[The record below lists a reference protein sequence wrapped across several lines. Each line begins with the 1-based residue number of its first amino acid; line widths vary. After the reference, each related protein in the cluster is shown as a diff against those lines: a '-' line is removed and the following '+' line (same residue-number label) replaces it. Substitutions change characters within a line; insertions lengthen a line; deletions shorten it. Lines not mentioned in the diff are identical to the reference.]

1 MSITDHQLSLDEA
14 KNLCCS
20 ASLMVK
26 DFAQREPLLFTNII
40 HRVAQKPP
48 RYDEYYQELNRLSEG
63 KNEVALAQI
72 LRRFRVEKHVELACR
87 DVLGQTSVRR
97 LLRSISELAMACLD
111 VTYYYVYDLLSQRYG
126 VPLSTVGRQQHLS
139 IFGMGKLGGGEL
151 NFSSDIDLV
160 MAYPHKGQ
168 TQGNERGDKVIDN
181 ELFFHRLAQKLIH
194 LLDKYDENGFV
205 YRVDMRLK
213 PFGSV
218 GTLCTTFDAMKRYYL
233 QHGRNW
239 ERYALVKMRAVAGDT
254 VAGNILVEELA
265 PFVYQ
270 RHVDYEAV
278 SSIEEMKSKIIANS
292 HEKTLRDNLKLGQ
305 GGIREIEFLV
315 QTFQM
320 MYGGRMTELRGQS
333 ILNALRALKEKELL
347 TEKVV
352 NMLRANYLRLRK
364 IENAIQYYNDQQTHD
379 LPNTAEPRAAL
390 LAALGVTEWLTLIDE
405 VNRLRF
411 EVFQLFKRIF
421 ATQDGEATSLD
432 ERKFSEEYWLDLI
445 YQTDITR
452 EAAETIAADFVA
464 FYRRMKRHD
473 LGDRYLIRLNWILPQ
488 IIAALDGEENPVKIA
503 KHMLKLLEA
512 IADESVYLSLLVEHP
527 SVLKKIMHLFMHS
540 TWMTRFLCEHPR
552 VIDELIHENHEETD
566 PNAQQIGAELKEA
579 IAQSLDGES
588 VVNKLMNFKNA
599 MMFRTASADMQGKI
613 RLMHVSDQLTWTA
626 EAIIKAVLM
635 QCQTE
640 MAARYGRPT
649 YQVGETKKIAEFGVI
664 AYGKLGG
671 LEMGYGSDLDL
682 VFLHSSS
689 GKNQVTNGDRSIAN
703 DVYFTRLVGKFNNY
717 MTSLTANGK
726 LYEVDVRLRPSGQ
739 SGLLVHSLLA
749 FQQYQKKQAWTWEHQ
764 ALVRAR
770 FVAGGRVVKRGFIK
784 IRQLILS
791 QPRDEKKLR
800 ESVLKMRK
808 KMHKSYKKPEA
819 GWVHVKHERG
829 GVTDIEF
836 IVQYLLL
843 KHTKEHQHLIRCS
856 DNMRQLAALE
866 LFGLLRSADASELRG
881 AYRQFRYWIHRQQLL
896 GQRAIAP
903 EKQFER
909 QMNDVKRIWDK
920 VFISKNSD

>member
-1 MSITDHQLSLDEA
+1 MTTIEHLLPLDEA
-14 KNLCCS
+14 KSLCCS
-20 ASLMVK
+20 ASLMVS
-26 DFAQREPLLFTNII
+26 DFSRREPLLFNQII
-40 HRVAQKPP
+40 HNVANKSP
-48 RYDEYYQELNRLSEG
+48 RYDEYYQELRLLSIDKTEL
-63 KNEVALAQI
+63 ELAKI
-72 LRRFRVEKHVELACR
+72 LRHFRLQKHIELICR

-111 VTYYYVYDLLSQRYG
+111 VTYYYVYDVLSSRYG

-151 NFSSDIDLV
+151 NFSSDIDLI
-160 MAYPHKGQ
+160 MAYPDKGQ

-270 RHVDYEAV
+270 RQVDYEAV

-320 MYGGRMTELRGQS
+320 MYGGRMRELRGQS
-333 ILNALRALKEKELL
+333 LLTALRALKEKELL
-347 TEKVV
+347 SEKVI
-352 NMLRANYLRLRK
+352 NMLRNNYLRLRK

-390 LAALGVTEWLTLIDE
+390 LVALGSKDWLTLVDE
-405 VNRLRF
+405 INRLRF
-411 EVFQLFKRIF
+411 EVFQLFKRVF
-421 ATQDGEATSLD
+421 ATQDDEAAQLD
-432 ERKFSEEYWLDLI
+432 ERKFNEDYWLDLI

-452 EAAETIAADFVA
+452 EGAETIATDFIA
-464 FYRRMKRHD
+464 FYRRMKQHD
-473 LGDRYLIRLNWILPQ
+473 LGERYLIRLNWILPQ

-503 KHMLKLLEA
+503 KHMLKLLEV

-552 VIDELIHENHEETD
+552 VIDELIHENHEQTD
-566 PNAQQIGAELKEA
+566 PDARQITSELQQTIS
-579 IAQSLDGES
+579 QSVDAPS
-588 VVNKLMNFKNA
+588 VINKLMDFKHA
-599 MMFRTASADMQGKI
+599 MMFRTASADMQNKI

-626 EAIIKAVLM
+626 ESIIKAVLTL
-635 QCQTE
+635 CQEEMTE
-640 MAARYGRPT
+640 RYGRPT
-649 YQVGETKKIAEFGVI
+649 YQVGEVTKTAEFGII

-671 LEMGYGSDLDL
+671 LEMGYNSDLDL

-689 GKNQVTNGDRSIAN
+689 GKNQVTNGERSIAN

-739 SGLLVHSLLA
+739 SGLMTHSLLA

-770 FVAGGRVVKRGFIK
+770 FIAGGRVVKKGFKK

-791 QPRDEKKLR
+791 QPRDDDKLLNSVIKMRNKMR
-800 ESVLKMRK
+800 ES
-808 KMHKSYKKPEA
+808 YQKPEA
-819 GWVHVKHERG
+819 GMVHVKHGRG

-843 KHTKEHQHLIRCS
+843 KHTKTYRHLIRCS

-866 LFGLLRSADASELRG
+866 LFGILRSADASELRA

-896 GQRAIAP
+896 GHRAIAP
-903 EKQFER
+903 TQQFER
-909 QMNDVKRIWDK
+909 QMNDVRRIWDK
-920 VFISKNSD
+920 VFFTEE